1 MINILVTGAN
11 GQLGSELKRISESNI
26 NQLRK
31 TVNFTFTDI
40 DTLDISNSVLVVE
53 FMQKQ
58 YFDYII
64 NCAAYTNVD
73 LAESDKENAYNVNA
87 SCVKNIVE
95 AIKKQN
101 LSAEQTST
109 KFIHIS
115 TDYVFDGNS
124 YIPYTEDMP
133 TNPQSVYGNSKLDG
147 EKFALEN
154 DKSIVIRTSW
164 LYSSYGKNFAKT
176 IYKLCQERESLN
188 VVFDQIG
195 TPTYAYD
202 LALAILQIIDQSIN
216 ENKFITGT
224 YHFSNEGV
232 CSWYDFAKIIA
243 NKANP
248 KCKINPIESK
258 EYPTP
263 VKRPFYSVLNK
274 NKIKTTYSIKI
285 PHWQDSLNEFF
296 KIIVNN

>member
-11 GQLGSELKRISESNI
+11 GQLGSELKRISEDNI
-26 NQLRK
+26 IQFEK
-31 TVNFTFTDI
+31 TINFVFTDI
-40 DTLDISNSVLVVE
+40 DTLNMSDSTLIHNFFQE
-53 FMQKQ
+53 HT
-58 YFDYII
+58 FDYVI

-73 LAESDKENAYNVNA
+73 LAETDKENAYNVNA
-87 SCVKNIVE
+87 TCVKNIAE
-95 AIKKQN
+95 AINNQK
-101 LSAEQTST
+101 LSTEQAGA

-115 TDYVFDGNS
+115 TDYVFDGSSN
-124 YIPYTEDMP
+124 IPYTEEML
-133 TNPQSVYGNSKLDG
+133 TNPKSVYGSSKLDG

-154 DKSIVIRTSW
+154 DNSIVIRTSW

-176 IYKLCQERESLN
+176 IHKLCQERESLN
-188 VVFDQIG
+188 VIFDQIG

-202 LALAILQIIDQSIN
+202 LALVILQIVKQSIN
-216 ENKFITGT
+216 ENNFIPGV

-243 NKANP
+243 NNTNSE
-248 KCKINPIESK
+248 CEINPIESK
-258 EYPTP
+258 DYPTP

-274 NKIKTTYSIKI
+274 SKIKSTYNIKI

-296 KIIVNN
+296 KIVS